1 MAVSNYIKPGFKIL
15 LASASPRRQE
25 LIAELGFDFAVV
37 KAPSSDEIIPDNV
50 FREQIAIHLAEE
62 KSELYGKLNENEILV
77 TADTIVWIDG
87 TVLGK
92 PVDEKQAIEMLKL
105 LSGKEHYVFTGV
117 CLRSTEKT
125 ISFHAETMVKFSKL
139 SDNEITHYVNKY
151 KPLDKAGAYGI
162 QEWIG
167 MIAVERIEGSY
178 YNVVGLPVQ
187 KLYQELKKF

>member
-1 MAVSNYIKPGFKIL
+1 MAVCKHIKPEYKIL

-37 KAPSSDEIIPDNV
+37 KAPQSDEIIPNNV
-50 FREQIAIHLAEE
+50 FREQIAIHLAQE
-62 KSELYGKLNENEILV
+62 KSELYGKLKNNEILV

-92 PVDEKQAIEMLKL
+92 PADEKQAVEMLKL
-105 LSGKEHYVFTGV
+105 LSGKEHFVFTGV
-117 CLRSTEKT
+117 CLRSTKKML
-125 ISFHAETMVKFSKL
+125 SFYAETMVKFSVL
-139 SDNEITHYVNKY
+139 SYDEITHYVHKY
-151 KPLDKAGAYGI
+151 KPFDKAGAYGI